1 MAFLTPIDVAN
12 RALQHCGS
20 RFISTFTD
28 LTKGAVQSKQCYDV
42 LRRAEMRER
51 LWKFAPRTV
60 VLRPVTSTTQVL
72 TFPAYAAGTTYAA
85 LRIVTDNDYSGNAAT
100 WISLVGSN
108 LGNTPRLSPASWAQ
122 YHGPVQCDTYNSA
135 LSYYTGEIV
144 NSSGTPYISNAD
156 ANINNAPASGS
167 PWVSLTTASTLVTL
181 QTPYSLT
188 ANRAG
193 TALSAY
199 RLPANYLRIAPQDPK
214 TAGTVYSA
222 VGGGMQYTD
231 MEFRG
236 SYILSAQASPL
247 IFRFGC
253 DVYNVADMDDM
264 FCEALAARMAM
275 SMVETL
281 TQKPQLMQTMTTLYN
296 SFIAAAGKLNA
307 IEQGS
312 TEEEETGF
320 RISRDPE
327 DMGQPAQQGR

>member
-1 MAFLTPIDVAN
+1 MAFLTPVDIGN

-28 LTKGAVQSKQCYDV
+28 LTKGAVQVKQCYDV

-85 LRIVTDNDYSGNAAT
+85 LRIVTDNDYSGNSAT
-100 WISLVGSN
+100 WISLVSSN
-108 LGNTPRLSPASWAQ
+108 TGNTPRLSPSQWAQ
-122 YHGPVQCDTYNSA
+122 YHGQVQCDSWSSSI
-135 LSYYTGEIV
+135 SYYTGEIV
-144 NSSGTPYISNAD
+144 LYSGTLYISPTD
-156 ANINNAPASGS
+156 ANLNNTPNVSG
-167 PWVSLTTASTLVTL
+167 WTALTGATSTTL

-193 TALSAY
+193 TVLNAY

-236 SYILSAQASPL
+236 SYIISAAVSPL

-312 TEEEETGF
+312 TEEEEAGF
-320 RISRDPE
+320 KISRDPE
-327 DMGQPAQQGR
+327 DMGQPAPQGR

>member
-28 LTKGAVQSKQCYDV
+28 LTKGAVQVKQCYDV

-60 VLRPVTSTTQVL
+60 ILRPVTSTTV
-72 TFPAYAAGTTYAA
+72 TINFPAWAIGTTYAA
-85 LRIVTDNDYSGNAAT
+85 LRIVTSPDYSGNTAT
-100 WISLVGSN
+100 WISLQGSN
-108 LGNTPRLSPASWAQ
+108 VGNDPKATPSQWAQ
-122 YHGPVQCDTYNSA
+122 YHGQLQCDNWSSSI
-135 LSYYTGEIV
+135 SYYTGEIV
-144 NSSGTPYISNAD
+144 NSSGTLYISNAD
-156 ANINNAPASGS
+156 GNLNQTPSGGS
-167 PWVSLTTASTLVTL
+167 PWVALTGATTTAL
-181 QTPYSLT
+181 QLIYSLT

-193 TALSAY
+193 TALNAY

-214 TAGTVYSA
+214 TAGTTYAA
-222 VGGGMQYTD
+222 VGGGMQYAD
-231 MEFRG
+231 FEFRG
-236 SYILSAQASPL
+236 QYIITTAASPL

-275 SMVETL
+275 SMVEGL
-281 TQKPQLMQTMTTLYN
+281 TQKPALMQSMTTLYN
-296 SFIAAAGKLNA
+296 SFITAAAKLNA

-312 TEEEETGF
+312 TEEEEGNF
-320 RISRDPE
+320 HISRDPE
-327 DMGQPAQQGR
+327 DMGQPAPQGR